1 MTFNASGRSL
11 ADVVAEARAKVAQ
24 ITLPADTYVTFE
36 GHAEAE
42 RQGHLRMAGLAL
54 LTVVLIAA
62 ITTRAFK
69 RAKLAAL
76 VLLNIPFS
84 LIGSIAAIDASGV
97 GLTLGSIVGLVVVFG
112 VAARNSIML
121 LAHAEHLVD
130 IEGLPPG
137 RSTLQRAASERLLP
151 ILMTALVAALALIPL
166 AFGLGTAGHE
176 IEAPMAIAVLGGLA
190 SATLLNL
197 LVVPE
202 AAFRSALLAPH
213 VGGEYA
219 SYVAAE

>member
-1 MTFNASGRSL
+1 
-11 ADVVAEARAKVAQ
+11 
-24 ITLPADTYVTFE
+24 
-36 GHAEAE
+36 
-42 RQGHLRMAGLAL
+42 MAGLAL

-121 LAHAEHLVD
+121 LAHTEHLVD

-151 ILMTALVAALALIPL
+151 ILMMALVAALGLIPL

-213 VGGEYA
+213 VSGEYA
-219 SYVAAE
+219 SYAAAE